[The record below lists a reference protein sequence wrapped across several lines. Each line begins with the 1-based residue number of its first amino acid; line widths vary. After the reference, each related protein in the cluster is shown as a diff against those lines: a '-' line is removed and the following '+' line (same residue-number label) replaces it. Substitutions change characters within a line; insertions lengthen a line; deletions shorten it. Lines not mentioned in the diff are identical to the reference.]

1 MTNSVEDYLSEDE
14 MKEIAREAF
23 TTHCA
28 EAFRTD
34 HERIFS
40 NAAHK
45 IVWEEVDKIVD
56 GDLAALIAEK
66 TKGAITKLDTYT
78 VFRQKGVYERQD
90 SAGYL
95 VLAAS
100 VEKHK
105 ERIGNRVIALAET
118 ITKTDVMEAL
128 EAGDFTFKLSLT

>member
-1 MTNSVEDYLSEDE
+1 MSINIEDHLSADE
-14 MKEIAREAF
+14 MKEIARDAF
-23 TTHCA
+23 AAHCA
-28 EAFRTD
+28 ETFRTD

-45 IVWEEVDKIVD
+45 IVWAEVDKIID

-78 VFRQKGVYERQD
+78 VFRQKGVYDRQD

-95 VLAAS
+95 ALAAA

-105 ERIGNRVIALAET
+105 ERIGNRVIALADT

-128 EAGDFTFKLSLT
+128 EAGDFTVKLSLT